1 MSVKRKQ
8 SHSSTIELKAE
19 ITEVPT
25 EWSLRSLR
33 DIAIDEPNAITDGPF
48 GSKLK
53 TEHYTDSGPRVIRL
67 TNIGFGDFIDA
78 HAHISHER
86 FSTLQKHCVFAG
98 DIVIAALGEKLPRAC
113 LIPDSLGPAIVKA
126 DCIRFKPG
134 KQYSAKFLNFA
145 LNWEGTQKRVAAIV
159 HGVGRP
165 RLNLTEIKSITLPIP
180 LLAEQKRI
188 VAEIEKQ
195 FTRLEA
201 GTAALRRVQANLKRY
216 RAAVLKAACEGR
228 LVPTEAELSRNER
241 RSYEPAGELIARTP
255 KPARPNRWDSRSK
268 DMIPGHSALA
278 VGNPQTK
285 LPEGWAWTALVEI
298 AKLESGHTPSR
309 SHPEWWDG
317 DIAWIGI
324 ADAREH
330 HGRTVYETSQHTNR
344 DGIANSAARLLP
356 AGTVCIS
363 RTASV
368 GYVVVMGSEMATS
381 QDFVNW
387 VPTPAVTS
395 DWLRI
400 IFCTDRDA
408 LRRFGKGSVH
418 KTIYFPEWLS
428 SHIALPPLAEQTRIV
443 AEVERRLSVIEG
455 LEAMVAA
462 NLQRAARLRQAV
474 LQRAFSGQL

>member
-86 FSTLQKHCVFAG
+86 FLTLQKHCVFAG

-228 LVPTEAELSRNER
+228 LVPTEAELAKTEKRKAKFETGEQLLARILKER
-241 RSYEPAGELIARTP
+241 REKWAGRGKYKEPFGPDKGDYSTL
-255 KPARPNRWDSRSK
+255 PNGWT
-268 DMIPGHSALA
+268 LA
-278 VGNPQTK
+278 SLGQVLRAPLCN
-285 LPEGWAWTALVEI
+285 
-298 AKLESGHTPSR
+298 
-309 SHPEWWDG
+309 
-317 DIAWIGI
+317 GI
-324 ADAREH
+324 
-330 HGRTVYETSQHTNR
+330 
-344 DGIANSAARLLP
+344 
-356 AGTVCIS
+356 
-363 RTASV
+363 SV
-368 GYVVVMGSEMATS
+368 
-381 QDFVNW
+381 
-387 VPTPAVTS
+387 
-395 DWLRI
+395 
-400 IFCTDRDA
+400 
-408 LRRFGKGSVH
+408 KGSDD
-418 KTIYFPEWLS
+418 
-428 SHIALPPLAEQTRIV
+428 PPVICPQSLYQSIRES
-443 AEVERRLSVIEG
+443 RLSHTTGRIPLG
-455 LEAMVAA
+455 IP
-462 NLQRAARLRQAV
+462 
-474 LQRAFSGQL
+474 S